1 VSVDSEALLV
11 IDFVN
16 FKIKSAQSFEGAY
29 KDRVCIHVFI
39 EVSTH
44 IYIYIYISMFILYFK
59 KMLDVRYEERK
70 DCV

>member
-44 IYIYIYISMFILYFK
+44 IYI
-59 KMLDVRYEERK
+59 
-70 DCV
+70 

>member
-1 VSVDSEALLV
+1 MIILKKAGCAHGEGNRGSVWPKRLGVSVDSETLLV

-16 FKIKSAQSFEGAY
+16 FKIKSAQSFEGAH

-44 IYIYIYISMFILYFK
+44 IYI
-59 KMLDVRYEERK
+59 
-70 DCV
+70 

>member
-44 IYIYIYISMFILYFK
+44 IYIYIYKYLCLYCISK
-59 KMLDVRYEERK
+59 KIKPEAGEGNY
-70 DCV
+70 